1 MLILRKPPFPLSAV
15 YSGLSPSSDFTVLLK
30 SSSRNEAFA
39 TIELSSSN
47 IGKLT
52 IEIPE
57 TLQKY
62 DDEYSLEVLDEN
74 GDTVIEDNLAVERP
88 YVDPSTLATTASDIA
103 KYTEHESLARAIIDS
118 ITGGFYFKKDY
129 LETIGQGTDY
139 ISLWD
144 RTYKILKAYEN
155 SILVYD
161 SSLEQPALDGFNY
174 LITKDKTSIIKDP
187 IQDAGEYNRSESA
200 PVGTLMANSDS
211 ISMFDTSDSG
221 VTLGMKF
228 GVLFPS
234 GTDYIF
240 EVEKGYKVIPIDIQ
254 DATKMLIE
262 DIACGKLEYFKR
274 SIVDYSTDQFKIKI
288 EKSSLSGTGNILVD
302 KILDKYITD
311 VKKPGV
317 L

>member
-1 MLILRKPPFPLSAV
+1 MLILRKPPFPITAV
-15 YSGLSPSSDFTVLLK
+15 YSGLSPSSEFTVLIK
-30 SSSRNEAFA
+30 SSTRNETIA
-39 TIELSSSN
+39 TIELSSTTA
-47 IGKLT
+47 GKLN

-57 TLQKY
+57 SLQSY
-62 DDEYSLEVLDEN
+62 DDEYALEVLDEA
-74 GDTVIEDNLAVERP
+74 GDIALEDNLTIERP
-88 YVDPSTLATTASDIA
+88 YVDPATLATTASDIA
-103 KYTEHESLARAIIDS
+103 KYTEYESLARAIIDS
-118 ITGGFYFKKDY
+118 ITGGFYFRKDY

-139 ISLWD
+139 LSLWD
-144 RTYKILKAYEN
+144 RTYKILRAYEN

-161 SSLEQPALDGFNY
+161 SLLENPALDGYNY

-187 IQDAGEYNRSESA
+187 VQDAGEYNRSESA

-228 GVLFPS
+228 GVLFPT
-234 GTDYIF
+234 GFDYIF
-240 EVEKGYKVIPIDIQ
+240 EVEKGYKVIPYDIQ
-254 DATKMLIE
+254 DATRMLIE

-274 SIVDYSTDQFKIKI
+274 SIAEYSTDQFKIKI
-288 EKSSLSGTGNILVD
+288 EKSALSGTGNILVD
-302 KILDKYITD
+302 KILNKYITD

>member
-15 YSGLSPSSDFTVLLK
+15 YSGLSPSSDFTVLIK
-30 SSSRNEAFA
+30 SSTRNQ
-39 TIELSSSN
+39 TITTLELSSSN
-47 IGKLT
+47 AGKLI

-62 DDEYSLEVLDEN
+62 DDEYALEVLDEN
-74 GDTVIEDNLAVERP
+74 NDTVIEDNLAVERP

-288 EKSSLSGTGNILVD
+288 EKSALSGTGNILVD

>member
-1 MLILRKPPFPLSAV
+1 MLILRKPPFPISAT
-15 YSGLSPSSDFTVLLK
+15 YSGLKAGEDFTVSIK
-30 SSSRNEAFA
+30 SSTRNETFA
-39 TIELSSSN
+39 TIELSSTN
-47 IGKLT
+47 AGKLI

-57 TLQKY
+57 ALQAY
-62 DDEYSLEVLDEN
+62 DDEYALEVLDEV
-74 GDTVIEDNLAVERP
+74 GDVVIEDNLTVERP
-88 YVDPSTLATTASDIA
+88 YVDPNTLATTASDIA

-118 ITGGFYFKKDY
+118 ITGGFYFRKDY
-129 LETIGQGTDY
+129 LETTGQGTDY
-139 ISLWD
+139 LSLWD

-161 SSLEQPALDGFNY
+161 SSLEHPALDSFNY
-174 LITKDKTSIIKDP
+174 LITKDKSAIIKDP
-187 IQDAGEYNRSESA
+187 AYPVGEYNRSESA
-200 PVGTLMANSDS
+200 PVGTIMANSDS

-228 GVLFPS
+228 GVLFQA
-234 GTDYIF
+234 GADYIF
-240 EVEKGYKVIPIDIQ
+240 EVEKGYKVVPYDIQ
-254 DATKMLIE
+254 DAARMLIE

-274 SIVDYSTDQFKIKI
+274 SIAEYSTDQFKIKI
-288 EKSSLSGTGNILVD
+288 KKSSLSGTGNILVD

>member
-288 EKSSLSGTGNILVD
+288 EKSALSGTGNILVD

>member
-1 MLILRKPPFPLSAV
+1 MAV
-15 YSGLSPSSDFTVLLK
+15 YPGLSPSNDFTVLIK
-30 SSSRNEAFA
+30 SSTRNETIA
-39 TIELSSSN
+39 TLELSSNNVGRLS
-47 IGKLT
+47 

-57 TLQKY
+57 ILQNY
-62 DDEYSLEVLDEN
+62 DDEYAVEILDEN
-74 GDTVIEDNLAVERP
+74 GDIVLEDNLTIERP
-88 YVDPSTLATTASDIA
+88 YVDPSTLATAASDIA

-144 RTYKILKAYEN
+144 RTYKILNAYEN
-155 SILVYD
+155 SVLVYD
-161 SSLEQPALDGFNY
+161 SSLENPALDGYNY

-187 IQDAGEYNRSESA
+187 VQETGEYNRSESA

-211 ISMFDTSDSG
+211 VSMFDTSDSG

-228 GVLFPS
+228 GVLFPA
-234 GTDYIF
+234 GNDYIF
-240 EVEKGYKVIPIDIQ
+240 QVEKGYKVVPYDIQ
-254 DATKMLIE
+254 DAARMLIE

-274 SIVDYSTDQFKIKI
+274 SIAEYSTDQFKIKI
-288 EKSSLSGTGNILVD
+288 EKSALSGTGNILVD